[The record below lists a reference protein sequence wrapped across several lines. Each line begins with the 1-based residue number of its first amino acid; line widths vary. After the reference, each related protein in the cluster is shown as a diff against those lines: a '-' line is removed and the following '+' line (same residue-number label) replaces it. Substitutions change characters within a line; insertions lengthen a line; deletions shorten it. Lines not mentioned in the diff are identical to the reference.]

1 MAPPSSDDKKT
12 VLLRG
17 KDGEPIEVP
26 EKSIAAASAMVKA
39 AIDEGRAAAGGGV
52 VELPSLTAAALS
64 RVAEYVK
71 KHFKDGAAAPEDDD
85 PGFYV
90 PGDDDPLA
98 RFDDELVRVDNEVLI
113 DLIEAA
119 TLLGIDG
126 LMDLACKAVAEQ
138 MKGKQP
144 EEIRKKFHIVN
155 DYTEEEMEEVRRE
168 NSWAFE

>member
-1 MAPPSSDDKKT
+1 MALPSDDGKT
-12 VLLRG
+12 IRLRG
-17 KDGEPIEVP
+17 KEGEPVEVP
-26 EKSIAAASAMVKA
+26 EKSIAAASATIKGV
-39 AIDEGRAAAGGGV
+39 IDEGRADAGV
-52 VELPSLTAAALS
+52 DLPSLSAAALS

-71 KHFKDGAAAPEDDD
+71 RHFKDGAAAPEDD

-98 RFDDELVRVDNEVLI
+98 RFDDELVRVDDNDVLI

-119 TLLGIDG
+119 TFLGIDG

-138 MKGKQP
+138 MKGKNA
-144 EEIRKKFHIVN
+144 EEIRKKFNIVN
-155 DYTEEEMEEVRRE
+155 DYTKEEEEEVRRE